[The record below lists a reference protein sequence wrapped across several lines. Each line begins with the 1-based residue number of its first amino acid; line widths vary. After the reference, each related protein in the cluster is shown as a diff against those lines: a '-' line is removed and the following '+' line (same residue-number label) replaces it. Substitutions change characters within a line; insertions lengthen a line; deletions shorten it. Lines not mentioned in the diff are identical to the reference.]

1 MSEAERKGRT
11 IILIVAGGLI
21 GTALLNML
29 RALAMSSRD
38 AVGMAWVRLAIC
50 LVISF
55 LMWRGYSWARSYVAF
70 SLFVGAALGALGSLA
85 TLVGAFVLGLLNL
98 TFAFFYAWG
107 GYMLWK
113 SPDVDAYIE
122 RHEKLR
128 NPDMSLGGG
137 MGA

>member
-21 GTALLNML
+21 GTALLNL
-29 RALAMSSRD
+29 LGALAMTSRD
-38 AVGMAWVRLAIC
+38 AMGMAWVRLAIC
-50 LVISF
+50 LVVSF

-70 SLFVGAALGALGSLA
+70 ALFVGAVLAALGSLA
-85 TLVGAFVLGLLNL
+85 MLAGMFFLGLLNL
-98 TFAFFYAWG
+98 TIAFFYAWG

-122 RHEKLR
+122 WHEKAR